1 MVVAMFAV
9 LAVDVSLD
17 DVVDVA
23 VVRDRDVVAA
33 YAVHVVSRMGAAGV
47 LRIAGCEVRGG
58 ELMFVDVVAVWM
70 VQVPVV
76 NVIDVVVVD
85 HREVAASRA
94 VLVLVPVVHV
104 VFLVTVVHGS
114 PSPSVRSGRR
124 APRWPPVPNNL
135 LWLCNADACSG
146 RSTSFWASG
155 YHACRSSA

>member
-1 MVVAMFAV
+1 
-9 LAVDVSLD
+9 
-17 DVVDVA
+17 
-23 VVRDRDVVAA
+23 
-33 YAVHVVSRMGAAGV
+33 
-47 LRIAGCEVRGG
+47 
-58 ELMFVDVVAVWM
+58 
-70 VQVPVV
+70 
-76 NVIDVVVVD
+76 VD

-124 APRWPPVPNNL
+124 APRWPPVRSGRRAPRWPPVRSGRRAPRWPPVPNNL